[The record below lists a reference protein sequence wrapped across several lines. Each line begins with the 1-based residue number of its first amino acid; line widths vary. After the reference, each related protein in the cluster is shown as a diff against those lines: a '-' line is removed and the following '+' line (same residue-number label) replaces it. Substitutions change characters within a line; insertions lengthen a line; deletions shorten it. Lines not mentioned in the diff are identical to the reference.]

1 MPIDKKPPYGT
12 PLKKDWHTQGL
23 VGFWGMQEGGGQI
36 VHDLSG
42 KNNDGKMTNMD
53 NPSSATSG
61 WAGQGLRFD
70 GVNDYVNVPHNA
82 NQLLTTGGTI
92 SVWINPA
99 GYGEGNNGVFVHKST
114 TGQLSVDGYL
124 FRINGNKGVT
134 ASINN
139 GTLRASANNV
149 IVLNTWQHLV
159 ATWDSTGLVTIY
171 KNGVVTGT
179 PGISAVPTGITAT
192 TSLAIGSDL
201 TTDITFNGK
210 LDDVRIY
217 NRNLSAMEV
226 WETFIRPN
234 NIYESRRN
242 TRYFAPWW
250 SIYTDT
256 LQDSLT
262 IADSRSKQA
271 SIAKSDTLHLADSR
285 SKEISIVN
293 NDIISLAETFIKQL
307 NIVKSDSLEITDIF
321 IEHIDANLEDNIAF
335 TDDFTAQEN
344 RVYFE
349 LLSDYIQ
356 LLDTTQKTVHI
367 SRNEDVGF
375 ADSIN
380 PGFGFTLSD
389 NIHISDQIIQG
400 NINVG
405 KNDSVVFSDSHSDT
419 ILRDREVHIRL
430 HIKKI

>member
-1 MPIDKKPPYGT
+1 
-12 PLKKDWHTQGL
+12 
-23 VGFWGMQEGGGQI
+23 
-36 VHDLSG
+36 
-42 KNNDGKMTNMD
+42 
-53 NPSSATSG
+53 
-61 WAGQGLRFD
+61 
-70 GVNDYVNVPHNA
+70 
-82 NQLLTTGGTI
+82 
-92 SVWINPA
+92 
-99 GYGEGNNGVFVHKST
+99 
-114 TGQLSVDGYL
+114 
-124 FRINGNKGVT
+124 
-134 ASINN
+134 
-139 GTLRASANNV
+139 
-149 IVLNTWQHLV
+149 
-159 ATWDSTGLVTIY
+159 
-171 KNGVVTGT
+171 
-179 PGISAVPTGITAT
+179 
-192 TSLAIGSDL
+192 
-201 TTDITFNGK
+201 
-210 LDDVRIY
+210 
-217 NRNLSAMEV
+217 
-226 WETFIRPN
+226 
-234 NIYESRRN
+234 
-242 TRYFAPWW
+242 
-250 SIYTDT
+250 
-256 LQDSLT
+256 
-262 IADSRSKQA
+262 
-271 SIAKSDTLHLADSR
+271 LADSR